1 MTVSLGAGAACTAA
15 LRSNSSSIV
24 VHNRVMRIL
33 FTIGAILL
41 ILGIASLFIPIP
53 TRERH
58 GFKAGGVSV
67 GIETVEHQK
76 VPPLVSAVVI
86 AGGVALMIAG
96 SRRRIVR

>member
-1 MTVSLGAGAACTAA
+1 MTVSLGACEAYTAA
-15 LRSNSSSIV
+15 LTSNSSSVV

-33 FTIGAILL
+33 FIIGAILL
-41 ILGIASLFIPIP
+41 ILGIVSLFVPIP
-53 TRERH
+53 TKERH

-76 VPPLVSAVVI
+76 VPPAISAVAI

-96 SRRRIVR
+96 SRKRR